1 SIYELGKVG
10 DAHYIAM
17 ELVRGKD
24 LLTLMNRFR
33 ALRKR
38 MPPVMAAYLAARA
51 AEALAYA
58 HDKRDAEGR
67 RLRLIH
73 RDVSPPNLLV
83 SYEGEV
89 KLIDFGVAKA
99 RRRTTTTQAGVLKGK
114 FGYMSPEQV
123 RGKPVDHRSDLFALG
138 ICLHEM
144 LTLERLFAKDT
155 DLEAMELI
163 RNAKVAPPSSLSRG
177 VPAELDAIV
186 MRALARD

>member
-1 SIYELGKVG
+1 IDEARIAGQLSHANIASIHELGKVG

-17 ELVRGKD
+17 EHVPGKD

-33 ALRKR
+33 KLRKR
-38 MPPVMAAYLAARA
+38 MPPAMPAYLAARV

-67 RLRLIH
+67 ALKLIH
-73 RDVSPPNLLV
+73 RDVSPPNILV
-83 SYEGEV
+83 SYDGAV

-99 RRRTTTTQAGVLKGK
+99 RRRTTTTDAGVLKGK

-123 RGKPVDHRSDLFALG
+123 RGKKVDHRSDLFSVG

-144 LTLERLFAKDT
+144 LTLERLFANDT
-155 DLEAMELI
+155 DIAAME
-163 RNAKVAPPSSLSRG
+163 
-177 VPAELDAIV
+177 
-186 MRALARD
+186 